1 MEVSEKPKKKR
12 KKLPKAV
19 KGEEFVQ
26 IMKCVPQGDK
36 IAKVSF
42 ILSYGAG
49 LRISEVVKL
58 RKEHI
63 DEIRNTISIWDAK
76 GGVDRTV
83 PLPKF
88 WRKWMFAYLPIPK
101 SIRTLERKF
110 RKYSAKAKLPS
121 FYTFHSLRHGFATR
135 LIEKGVPI
143 THVQT
148 LLGHSDVSTTGVYIK
163 ARPMDALQSYEES
176 F

>member
-1 MEVSEKPKKKR
+1 MSGKPKKKR
-12 KKLPKAV
+12 KLPKAV
-19 KGEEFVQ
+19 KSEEFVLLMKQ
-26 IMKCVPQGDK
+26 IPEKDK

-42 ILSYGAG
+42 ILAYGSG

-58 RKEHI
+58 KKENI
-63 DEIRNTISIWDAK
+63 DIQKKFISIWDSK
-76 GGVDRTV
+76 GGVDRPV
-83 PLPKF
+83 PLPKM
-88 WRKWMFAYLPIPK
+88 WRGWMFNHIPIKK

-110 RKYSAKAKLPS
+110 NKYSEKAKLPT

-135 LIEKGVPI
+135 LIEQGVPI
-143 THVQT
+143 THVQV
-148 LLGHSDVSTTGVYIK
+148 LLGHSDVSTTGIYIK